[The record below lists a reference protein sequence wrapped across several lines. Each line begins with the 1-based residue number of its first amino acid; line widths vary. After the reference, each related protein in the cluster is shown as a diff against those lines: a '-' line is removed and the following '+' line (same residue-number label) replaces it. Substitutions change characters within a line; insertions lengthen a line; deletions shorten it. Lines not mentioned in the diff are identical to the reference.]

1 MDQKELEA
9 LIELLKLSSKSD
21 MKIEKITI
29 TLRAEKPK
37 PHPKRE

>member
-21 MKIEKITI
+21 MKVEKITI
-29 TLRAEKPK
+29 TIRAEKPNPTK
-37 PHPKRE
+37 E